1 MSDILEQL
9 SELRMQRGISIRSL
23 AEKTGYNISN
33 LSLIE
38 QGKRQPQLDTLI
50 KILDAL
56 DAELVI
62 RKRDG
67 E

>member
-1 MSDILEQL
+1 MNVGNEIKQLRIKRDISVRE
-9 SELRMQRGISIRSL
+9 L

-38 QGKRQPQLDTLI
+38 TGKRQPQLDTLTR
-50 KILDAL
+50 ILDAL

-62 RKRDG
+62 KEKG
-67 E
+67 GS